1 MTAAE
6 GTKHTPGNVHL

>member
-6 GTKHTPGNVHL
+6 GVPSTLWS